1 MAANKQDKEISAE
14 NITDNHCE
22 IGTIYIQ
29 IGKKGEVNA
38 WGLDQ
43 DSEEVILERTGN
55 RKLARLQQ
63 NMAYTLCG

>member
-1 MAANKQDKEISAE
+1 MAAHKQDKEKPVE
-14 NITDNHCE
+14 NTTDNHCE

-29 IGKKGEVNA
+29 IGKNGEVNA

-43 DSEEVILERTGN
+43 GSEEVILERTGN
-55 RKLARLQQ
+55 HKLAKLQQ